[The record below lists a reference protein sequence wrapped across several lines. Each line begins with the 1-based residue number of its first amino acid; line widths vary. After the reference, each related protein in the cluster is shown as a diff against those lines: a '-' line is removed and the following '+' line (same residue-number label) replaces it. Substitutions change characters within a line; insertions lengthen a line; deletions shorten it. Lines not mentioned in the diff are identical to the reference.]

1 MWFGICEAD
10 FLLLCSNSPPTEEN
24 PTLSE
29 PVLKKSVSFSS
40 VRSNIRLVES
50 FILEINDAL
59 DLESSILDR
68 IMISIT
74 EVVNNGIIHGNQSDP
89 AKQVHLSCTCYEDRI
104 DFVIRDEGTGF
115 SPDDI
120 PDPLDDEN
128 LLKEG
133 GRGVLIVRSMM
144 DSVRFQPSAD
154 GMEVHLSI
162 SRTES

>member
-1 MWFGICEAD
+1 M
-10 FLLLCSNSPPTEEN
+10 
-24 PTLSE
+24 
-29 PVLKKSVSFSS
+29 KKSVSFSS

-50 FILEINDAL
+50 FILDINDAL

-89 AKQVHLSCTCYEDRI
+89 TKQVHLSCACYDDHI
-104 DFVIRDEGTGF
+104 DFVIRDEGQGF

-120 PDPLDDEN
+120 PDPLDEKN

-133 GRGVLIVRSMM
+133 GRGVLIIRSMM
-144 DSVRFQPSAD
+144 DDVRFHPTQD